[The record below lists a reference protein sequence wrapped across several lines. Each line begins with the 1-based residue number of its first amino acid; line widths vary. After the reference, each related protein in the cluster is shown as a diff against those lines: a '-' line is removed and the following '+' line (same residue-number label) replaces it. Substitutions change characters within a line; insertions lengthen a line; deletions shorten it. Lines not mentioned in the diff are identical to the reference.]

1 MSDRVIRRRNVKTRN
16 RNGCVTCRARRLK
29 CDETKPECSNC
40 TRLSIPCGGY
50 ARQIV
55 FKDQTK
61 LFNQGSPRRTRSGQ
75 KLGGDSTNPAPQDIP
90 DNVSNNPEDHS
101 PARNYL
107 SPYSTPVPNFDSN
120 AVESQ
125 STICH
130 HSHSNVVHQ
139 ATTSLSGPNT
149 PEDWDFG
156 SLPQGTVDTPTPVTV
171 GHGPGSS
178 VISPIGIPLYSPS
191 VAPSLLPSQ
200 VTPSQSRCS
209 STRSKNFFGIKTAPI
224 IPQGLLESMKFPEDM
239 LYYHHLRDTSPY
251 GVLSVLYLNDILD
264 AEYLNGSFYHAALGL
279 SALKISKSDA
289 ELRVRNVA
297 AIHALE
303 HFVVA
308 LGDIGKM
315 QIRDTDADTP
325 TLNGAQDLEKREKAV
340 CWLGTVLLLAHFEL
354 KRGQLRLWCVHGR
367 AAVNFLSSHLSLV
380 LSTRNGESLVRAFSR
395 IAALLEIYD
404 RTHSIQKQAISPE
417 VSSTLVEFLATSTL
431 HYDQLLYIMPRVNI
445 LEDEWRANLRPDAQ
459 WDQRVDRLRTELEQ
473 WRDNLPPGE
482 VPSFD
487 NEVAADDTQPAQNA
501 SVNIEPLT
509 LLSSSEPVRAATNF
523 AHYLMSILR
532 LDMMYSP
539 FKSQRLTATES
550 SAIVRK
556 ICRLAIGL
564 PYTLCVSVNNYGHGM
579 LPAVLNAYHLADE
592 TMANWIKSWI
602 ASRPNMREGIW
613 DIERVQRLIA
623 YLDREYTGQGSRAG
637 WTVIKTRM
645 VDLDDEEDQDDSA
658 PDGDNGLPQNFCV
671 EIYSKGKRGWSIDFV
686 EID

>member
-1 MSDRVIRRRNVKTRN
+1 MW
-16 RNGCVTCRARRLK
+16 
-29 CDETKPECSNC
+29 C

-61 LFNQGSPRRTRSGQ
+61 LFNQASPRRTRSGQ
-75 KLGGDSTNPAPQDIP
+75 KLGSGSSNHEPQDTANSIP
-90 DNVSNNPEDHS
+90 DNPEDHS
-101 PARNYL
+101 PARDYL
-107 SPYSTPVPNFDSN
+107 SPYSTPVANFGSDI
-120 AVESQ
+120 VESQ
-125 STICH
+125 GTIYH
-130 HSHSNVVHQ
+130 HSHPSNVHQ
-139 ATTSLSGPNT
+139 TTTSLSGPST
-149 PEDWDFG
+149 PADWDLG
-156 SLPQGTVDTPTPVTV
+156 SLPPGAVDIPTPATG
-171 GHGPGSS
+171 GHAPVSS
-178 VISPIGIPLYSPS
+178 VVSPIGIPLYTPS
-191 VAPSLLPSQ
+191 VLPNLLPSR
-200 VTPSQSRCS
+200 VTPSHSRS
-209 STRSKNFFGIKTAPI
+209 GSIRSENFFGIKTAPI

-289 ELRVRNVA
+289 DLRVKNLA

-315 QIRDTDADTP
+315 QIRDADANTP
-325 TLNGAQDLEKREKAV
+325 TFNDAQDLEKREKAV
-340 CWLGTVLLLAHFEL
+340 CWLSTVLLLAHFEL

-459 WDQRVDRLRTELEQ
+459 WDERVDRLKAELEQ
-473 WRDNLPPGE
+473 WRNNLPPGE
-482 VPSFD
+482 VPAFD
-487 NEVAADDTQPAQNA
+487 SELEADGTQLAQNA
-501 SVNIEPLT
+501 DLNIEPLT
-509 LLSSSEPVRAATNF
+509 LLSSYEPVRAATNF

-532 LDMMYSP
+532 LDMMYSSS
-539 FKSQRLTATES
+539 KGERLTAADS
-550 SAIVRK
+550 SAMVRK

-602 ASRPNMREGIW
+602 ASRPIMREGIW

-623 YLDREYTGQGSRAG
+623 YLDKEYTGQGSRAG

-645 VDLDDEEDQDDSA
+645 VDFDDEEDQDDSV
-658 PDGDNGLPQNFCV
+658 PDVQDGLPQNFCV

>member
-16 RNGCVTCRARRLK
+16 RNGC
-29 CDETKPECSNC
+29 C

-61 LFNQGSPRRTRSGQ
+61 LFNQDSPRRTRSGQ
-75 KLGGDSTNPAPQDIP
+75 KLGEDSANPAPKDTH
-90 DNVSNNPEDHS
+90 DDVSNNPEEHS
-101 PARNYL
+101 PARNYM
-107 SPYSTPVPNFDSN
+107 SPYSTPVANFDSD

-125 STICH
+125 STFCH
-130 HSHSNVVHQ
+130 HSHPNVVNQ
-139 ATTSLSGPNT
+139 AATSLSGPNT
-149 PEDWDFG
+149 PAEWDFG
-156 SLPQGTVDTPTPVTV
+156 SLPSGTVDTPVPVTV
-171 GHGPGSS
+171 GHEPCSS

-191 VAPSLLPSQ
+191 VGPNLLSSQ
-200 VTPSQSRCS
+200 VTPSQSRS
-209 STRSKNFFGIKTAPI
+209 GSIRSENFFGIKTAPT

-289 ELRVRNVA
+289 QLRVRNVA

-315 QIRDTDADTP
+315 QIRDTDAGTP
-325 TLNGAQDLEKREKAV
+325 TFNGAQDLEKREKSV

-459 WDQRVDRLRTELEQ
+459 WDERVDRLRTELDQ
-473 WRDNLPPGE
+473 WRDKLPPGE

-487 NEVAADDTQPAQNA
+487 DQQVTNDMQPAQNA
-501 SVNIEPLT
+501 GLNIEPLT
-509 LLSSSEPVRAATNF
+509 LLSSYEPVRAATNF

-539 FKSQRLTATES
+539 FKSQRLTAAES

-592 TMANWIKSWI
+592 SMANWIKTWI

-623 YLDREYTGQGSRAG
+623 YLDREYTGRGSKAG

-645 VDLDDEEDQDDSA
+645 VDLEDEEDQDD
-658 PDGDNGLPQNFCV
+658 PVPNGEDILPQSFCV

>member
-1 MSDRVIRRRNVKTRN
+1 
-16 RNGCVTCRARRLK
+16 
-29 CDETKPECSNC
+29 
-40 TRLSIPCGGY
+40 
-50 ARQIV
+50 
-55 FKDQTK
+55 
-61 LFNQGSPRRTRSGQ
+61 
-75 KLGGDSTNPAPQDIP
+75 
-90 DNVSNNPEDHS
+90 
-101 PARNYL
+101 
-107 SPYSTPVPNFDSN
+107 
-120 AVESQ
+120 
-125 STICH
+125 
-130 HSHSNVVHQ
+130 
-139 ATTSLSGPNT
+139 
-149 PEDWDFG
+149 
-156 SLPQGTVDTPTPVTV
+156 
-171 GHGPGSS
+171 
-178 VISPIGIPLYSPS
+178 
-191 VAPSLLPSQ
+191 
-200 VTPSQSRCS
+200 
-209 STRSKNFFGIKTAPI
+209 
-224 IPQGLLESMKFPEDM
+224 MKFPEDM

-289 ELRVRNVA
+289 DLRVKNLA

-315 QIRDTDADTP
+315 QIRDADANTP
-325 TLNGAQDLEKREKAV
+325 TFNDAQDLEKREKAV
-340 CWLGTVLLLAHFEL
+340 CWLSTVLLLAHFEL

-459 WDQRVDRLRTELEQ
+459 WDERVDRLKAELEQ
-473 WRDNLPPGE
+473 WRNNLPPGE
-482 VPSFD
+482 VPAFD
-487 NEVAADDTQPAQNA
+487 SELEADGTQLAQNA
-501 SVNIEPLT
+501 DLNIEPLT
-509 LLSSSEPVRAATNF
+509 LLSSYEPVRAATNF

-532 LDMMYSP
+532 LDMMYSSS
-539 FKSQRLTATES
+539 KGERLTAADS
-550 SAIVRK
+550 SAMVRK

-602 ASRPNMREGIW
+602 ASRPIMREGIW

-623 YLDREYTGQGSRAG
+623 YLDKEYTGQGSRAG

-645 VDLDDEEDQDDSA
+645 VDFDDEEDQDDSV
-658 PDGDNGLPQNFCV
+658 PDVQDGLPQNFCV

>member
-1 MSDRVIRRRNVKTRN
+1 
-16 RNGCVTCRARRLK
+16 
-29 CDETKPECSNC
+29 
-40 TRLSIPCGGY
+40 
-50 ARQIV
+50 V

-75 KLGGDSTNPAPQDIP
+75 KLGGDSTNPAPQDTL
-90 DNVSNNPEDHS
+90 DNDLNNPEDHS
-101 PARNYL
+101 PVQNYL
-107 SPYSTPVPNFDSN
+107 SPYSTPLTNFDSD
-120 AVESQ
+120 AVGSQ
-125 STICH
+125 STIYH
-130 HSHSNVVHQ
+130 PSHSNVVHQ
-139 ATTSLSGPNT
+139 ATTSLSAPNT
-149 PEDWDFG
+149 PADWDFG

-191 VAPSLLPSQ
+191 VAPNILPSQ
-200 VTPSQSRCS
+200 VTPSQSIS
-209 STRSKNFFGIKTAPI
+209 GSIRSENFFGIKTAPI

-297 AIHALE
+297 TIHALE

-325 TLNGAQDLEKREKAV
+325 TLDGAQDLEKREKAV

-459 WDQRVDRLRTELEQ
+459 WDERVDRLRTELEQ

-487 NEVAADDTQPAQNA
+487 SELAADHTQPAQDA
-501 SVNIEPLT
+501 VLNIEPLT
-509 LLSSSEPVRAATNF
+509 LLSSHEPVRAATNF

-539 FKSQRLTATES
+539 YKSQRLTATES
-550 SAIVRK
+550 SVIVRK

-645 VDLDDEEDQDDSA
+645 VDFDDEEDQDDSA
-658 PDGDNGLPQNFCV
+658 PDGEDGLPQNFCV